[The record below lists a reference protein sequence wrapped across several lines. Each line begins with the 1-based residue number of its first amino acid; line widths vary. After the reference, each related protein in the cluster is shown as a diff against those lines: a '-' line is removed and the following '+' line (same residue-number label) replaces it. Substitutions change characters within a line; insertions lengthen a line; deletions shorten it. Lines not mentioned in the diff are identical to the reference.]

1 MTVARMS
8 SFDAITSVPL
18 AYLDLLVSMVSPSLS
33 LRVL

>member
-18 AYLDLLVSMVSPSLS
+18 AYLDLLASMVKLG
-33 LRVL
+33 RVL